1 MSALLSLAALAA
13 LSLATFQAN
22 TDLQKVYATADGN
35 IFTSENYAINHG
47 RQEKLTVYPI
57 TRAEAEATA
66 TEASAAEGDDEN
78 NGGDNGGDKA
88 PTHPPAPAATTA
100 PTTPKPKKDAAKDA
114 ATAAA

>member
-13 LSLATFQAN
+13 LSLPVFETN
-22 TDLQKVYATADGN
+22 TDLQKVHATADGN
-35 IFTSENYAINHG
+35 IFTSENYALNHG

-78 NGGDNGGDKA
+78 DGDDNGGDKA
-88 PTHPPAPAATTA
+88 PTDPPAPAAAAAA
-100 PTTPKPKKDAAKDA
+100 PATPKPKKG
-114 ATAAA
+114 AAAVTA